1 MDDSL
6 FPRHWSR
13 ARLVRLDALGAA
25 GYALTLLLFG
35 AGRLD
40 PAVPGWAGFLILA
53 GITLPLAVRR
63 LWPLTVF
70 CAVFAMSLVS
80 LVVLGTVH
88 DRFAAAAFALYLVA
102 LTRPRP
108 RWEPTIAIGACGAV
122 AVLLLSAVGTPA
134 PAPGAVGPLLVGVA
148 FMGGAWVA
156 GRAVRERRA
165 YTAREAEQLA
175 GRAVAEERLRIARE
189 MHDVVAHS
197 MSLIAVKAGIANH
210 VAAVRPEEATDAL
223 RVIETTSRGAL
234 AEMRQ
239 LLGVLRS
246 APGSSSDFDS
256 SPDPGSCP
264 EPGSSLDLGSSPD
277 LAPSPGLAGLGGLAE
292 RASMAGVRV
301 ELDVRATGL
310 PEGVELSVHRIVQ
323 EALTNVV
330 RHAAPARC
338 RVSVEASGGEVL
350 VEVSDDGPGERLLPG
365 GPGHGLIG
373 MRERVVMYGGSLTA
387 GRRPEGGF
395 GISARIP
402 YGPAHVPNGPAHV
415 PNDSARM
422 PDGSARVPDERTRVP
437 HREARVPDEGTCPPP
452 RETHPARVPYGET
465 AVSGGEPHPPY
476 RETP

>member
-1 MDDSL
+1 MDLTMDDSL

-13 ARLVRLDALGAA
+13 ARLVRLDTLGAA
-25 GYALTLLLFG
+25 GYALALLLFG
-35 AGRLD
+35 AGRPD
-40 PAVPGWAGFLILA
+40 PAVPAWAGFLILA

-70 CAVFAMSLVS
+70 CAVFATSLVS

-108 RWEPTIAIGACGAV
+108 RREPTIAIGACGAV
-122 AVLLLSAVGTPA
+122 AVLLLSAVGAPA
-134 PAPGAVGPLLVGVA
+134 PAPGVAGPLLVGVA

-165 YTAREAEQLA
+165 YTARAAEQLA

-189 MHDVVAHS
+189 LHDVVAHS
-197 MSLIAVKAGIANH
+197 MSLIAVKAGVAHH

-223 RVIETTSRGAL
+223 RVIETASRGAL

-246 APGSSSDFDS
+246 DLDADHDADLCAPPALS
-256 SPDPGSCP
+256 
-264 EPGSSLDLGSSPD
+264 
-277 LAPSPGLAGLGGLAE
+277 PSPGLAGLGGLAE

-310 PEGVELSVHRIVQ
+310 PEGVELSVYRIVQ

-330 RHAAPARC
+330 RHASPARC
-338 RVSVEASGGEVL
+338 RVSVEASGGEVR
-350 VEVSDDGPGERLLPG
+350 VEVADDGPGERVLPG

-373 MRERVVMYGGSLTA
+373 MRERVAVYGGSFTA

-395 GISARIP
+395 GVSARIP
-402 YGPAHVPNGPAHV
+402 Y
-415 PNDSARM
+415 
-422 PDGSARVPDERTRVP
+422 EETRLP
-437 HREARVPDEGTCPPP
+437 HREARAPGEGACPPP
-452 RETHPARVPYGET
+452 PGTHPAHVPYGET
-465 AVSGGEPHPPY
+465 AGSPGPARVPY
-476 RETP
+476 EEAR

>member
-1 MDDSL
+1 MDLTADLTVDDPL

-13 ARLVRLDALGAA
+13 AGLVRLDALGAA

-35 AGRLD
+35 AGRPD
-40 PAVPGWAGFLILA
+40 PAVPGWAGLLILA

-80 LVVLGTVH
+80 LVLLGTVH

-108 RWEPTIAIGACGAV
+108 RREPTIAIGACGAV

-148 FMGGAWVA
+148 FLGGAWVT

-165 YTAREAEQLA
+165 YTARAAEQLA

-197 MSLIAVKAGIANH
+197 MTLIAVKAGIANH
-210 VAAVRPEEATDAL
+210 VAAARPEEATDAL

-234 AEMRQ
+234 AEMRRM
-239 LLGVLRS
+239 LGVLRS
-246 APGSSSDFDS
+246 
-256 SPDPGSCP
+256 
-264 EPGSSLDLGSSPD
+264 DLGPSPD
-277 LAPSPGLAGLGGLAE
+277 LAPSPGLSDLGVLAE

-310 PEGVELSVHRIVQ
+310 PEGVELSVYRIVQ

-373 MRERVVMYGGSLTA
+373 MRERVAMYGGSLTA

-402 YGPAHVPNGPAHV
+402 YDPARTPDDSAHVPDN
-415 PNDSARM
+415 SART
-422 PDGSARVPDERTRVP
+422 PYER
-437 HREARVPDEGTCPPP
+437 ARVPDEGTCPPP
-452 RETHPARVPYGET
+452 RGTRPARVPRGET
-465 AVSGGEPHPPY
+465 AASDGETHRPDGESP
-476 RETP
+476 

>member
-1 MDDSL
+1 MDLSVDLSVDDSL

-35 AGRLD
+35 AGRPD
-40 PAVPGWAGFLILA
+40 PAVPMWAEFLILA
-53 GITLPLAVRR
+53 GIALPLAVRR

-70 CAVFAMSLVS
+70 CAVLAMSLVS
-80 LVVLGTVH
+80 LVLLGTVH
-88 DRFAAAAFALYLVA
+88 DRFAAAAFAVYLVA

-165 YTAREAEQLA
+165 YTARAAEQLA

-189 MHDVVAHS
+189 LHDVVAHG

-210 VAAVRPEEATDAL
+210 VAAVRPEEAADAL
-223 RVIETTSRGAL
+223 RVIETTSRSAL

-246 APGSSSDFDS
+246 GPGA
-256 SPDPGSCP
+256 SPG
-264 EPGSSLDLGSSPD
+264 
-277 LAPSPGLAGLGGLAE
+277 LAPSPGLAGLTALAE

-310 PEGVELSVHRIVQ
+310 PEGVELSVYRIVQ

-373 MRERVVMYGGSLTA
+373 MRERVVVYGGTLTA

-402 YGPAHVPNGPAHV
+402 YDPYDPARTPD
-415 PNDSARM
+415 DSARV
-422 PDGSARVPDERTRVP
+422 PDDSNRAPDERTRVP
-437 HREARVPDEGTCPPP
+437 HREGRAPDEGTFPPSG
-452 RETHPARVPYGET
+452 EARAAGVPYGET
-465 AVSGGEPHPPY
+465 AASPEGARVP
-476 RETP
+476 REEAP

>member
-1 MDDSL
+1 MDLTADDPI
-6 FPRHWSR
+6 FPRRWSR
-13 ARLVRLDALGAA
+13 GRLVRLDALGAA

-35 AGRLD
+35 AGR
-40 PAVPGWAGFLILA
+40 PAPAMPWWAGLLVLA

-70 CAVFAMSLVS
+70 CAVLAASLVS
-80 LVVLGTVH
+80 LVLLGTVH

-102 LTRPRP
+102 LTRARP

-122 AVLLLSAVGTPA
+122 AVLLLSALGTSA

-148 FMGGAWVA
+148 FMSGAWVT

-165 YTAREAEQLA
+165 YTARAAEQLA

-189 MHDVVAHS
+189 LHDVVAHG

-210 VAAVRPEEATDAL
+210 VAAVRPEEAADAL
-223 RVIETTSRGAL
+223 RVIEATSRSAL

-246 APGSSSDFDS
+246 EA
-256 SPDPGSCP
+256 
-264 EPGSSLDLGSSPD
+264 DLGAPPD
-277 LAPSPGLAGLGGLAE
+277 LTPSPGLAGLAGLAE
-292 RASMAGVRV
+292 RASTAGVRV
-301 ELDVRATGL
+301 ELAVRATGL
-310 PEGVELSVHRIVQ
+310 PDGVELSVYRIVQ

-338 RVSVEASGGEVL
+338 HVSVEASGGEVR
-350 VEVSDDGPGERLLPG
+350 VEVADDGPGERPPPG

-373 MRERVVMYGGSLTA
+373 MRERAVMYGGTLTA
-387 GRRPEGGF
+387 GRRPGGGF

-402 YGPAHVPNGPAHV
+402 YEEPPAP
-415 PNDSARM
+415 RQ
-422 PDGSARVPDERTRVP
+422 ETRAP
-437 HREARVPDEGTCPPP
+437 GEETRAPRREAPAPRRGTHATS
-452 RETHPARVPYGET
+452 REAHAPGEEARVPYGRPASRHGDARVRVEE
-465 AVSGGEPHPPY
+465 AP
-476 RETP
+476 

>member
-1 MDDSL
+1 MDLAVDLTVDDSP

-25 GYALTLLLFG
+25 AYAFTLLLFG
-35 AGRLD
+35 MGRLD
-40 PAVPGWAGFLILA
+40 PAVPGWAEFLVLA

-70 CAVFAMSLVS
+70 CAVLAMSLVS
-80 LVVLGTVH
+80 LVLLGTVH

-134 PAPGAVGPLLVGVA
+134 PAPGVVGPLLVGVA
-148 FMGGAWVA
+148 LMGGAWVA
-156 GRAVRERRA
+156 GRAVRDRRA
-165 YTAREAEQLA
+165 YTARAAEQLA

-210 VAAVRPEEATDAL
+210 VAAVRPEEAADAL

-246 APGSSSDFDS
+246 
-256 SPDPGSCP
+256 
-264 EPGSSLDLGSSPD
+264 DLGSSPD
-277 LAPSPGLAGLGGLAE
+277 LAPSPGLAGLAALAE

-310 PEGVELSVHRIVQ
+310 PEGVELSVYRIVQ

-373 MRERVVMYGGSLTA
+373 MRERVVMYGGSFAA

-402 YGPAHVPNGPAHV
+402 Y
-415 PNDSARM
+415 D
-422 PDGSARVPDERTRVP
+422 SARVPRDSARVPHERTQVPHERTRVP
-437 HREARVPDEGTCPPP
+437 HREARVPDEGTRPPS
-452 RETHPARVPYGET
+452 RKTRPARVPYGET
-465 AVSGGEPHPPY
+465 APSHGQTAASHGETRPPHG
-476 RETP
+476 ETP

>member
-13 ARLVRLDALGAA
+13 GRLVRLDALGAA
-25 GYALTLLLFG
+25 GYAATLLLFG
-35 AGRLD
+35 AGRLN
-40 PAVPGWAGFLILA
+40 PAVPAWGELLVLA

-80 LVVLGTVH
+80 VALLGTVH
-88 DRFAAAAFALYLVA
+88 DRFAAAAFAIYMVA

-108 RWEPTIAIGACGAV
+108 RREPTIAIGVCGAV
-122 AVLLLSAVGTPA
+122 AVLLLSAMGTPA
-134 PAPGAVGPLLVGVA
+134 PAPGVVGPLLVGVA
-148 FMGGAWVA
+148 FMGGAWVT

-165 YTAREAEQLA
+165 YTARAAEQLA

-189 MHDVVAHS
+189 LHDVVAHS

-246 APGSSSDFDS
+246 D
-256 SPDPGSCP
+256 
-264 EPGSSLDLGSSPD
+264 LDPD
-277 LAPSPGLAGLGGLAE
+277 LAPSPGLAGLTGLAE

-310 PEGVELSVHRIVQ
+310 PEGLELSVYRIVQ

-338 RVSVEASGGEVL
+338 RVSVQASGGEVG
-350 VEVSDDGPGERLLPG
+350 VEVTDDGPGERVLPG

-373 MRERVVMYGGSLTA
+373 MRERVVMYGGSFTA

-402 YGPAHVPNGPAHV
+402 YEEARAPNGKHVPDEETAAPHGETRTAASHGETRVPYEKAHVP
-415 PNDSARM
+415 
-422 PDGSARVPDERTRVP
+422 DG
-437 HREARVPDEGTCPPP
+437 EARPPHEKTGVPGG
-452 RETHPARVPYGET
+452 ETRVPYGE
-465 AVSGGEPHPPY
+465 VP
-476 RETP
+476 

>member
-1 MDDSL
+1 MDLTMDDSL

-13 ARLVRLDALGAA
+13 ARLVRLDTLGAA
-25 GYALTLLLFG
+25 GYALALLLFG
-35 AGRLD
+35 AGHPD
-40 PAVPGWAGFLILA
+40 PAAPAWARFLILA

-70 CAVFAMSLVS
+70 CAVLAMSLVS

-88 DRFAAAAFALYLVA
+88 DRFAAAAFAIYLVA

-122 AVLLLSAVGTPA
+122 AVLLLSAVGTSA
-134 PAPGAVGPLLVGVA
+134 PAPGVTGPLLVGVA
-148 FMGGAWVA
+148 FMGGAWIA

-165 YTAREAEQLA
+165 YTARAAEQLA
-175 GRAVAEERLRIARE
+175 DRAVAEERLRIARE
-189 MHDVVAHS
+189 LHDVVAHS
-197 MSLIAVKAGIANH
+197 MSLIAVKAGVAHH

-223 RVIETTSRGAL
+223 RVIETTSRSAL

-239 LLGVLRS
+239 LLGVLRFGLEADHDADLC
-246 APGSSSDFDS
+246 AP
-256 SPDPGSCP
+256 PA
-264 EPGSSLDLGSSPD
+264 
-277 LAPSPGLAGLGGLAE
+277 LAPSPGLAGLAGLVE

-310 PEGVELSVHRIVQ
+310 PEGVELSVYRIVQ

-338 RVSVEASGGEVL
+338 RVSVEASGGEVR
-350 VEVSDDGPGERLLPG
+350 VEVADDGPGERVLPG

-373 MRERVVMYGGSLTA
+373 MRERVAVYGGSFTA

-395 GISARIP
+395 GVSARIP
-402 YGPAHVPNGPAHV
+402 Y
-415 PNDSARM
+415 
-422 PDGSARVPDERTRVP
+422 EETRVP
-437 HREARVPDEGTCPPP
+437 HREARAPGEGTCPPP
-452 RETHPARVPYGET
+452 RGTHPPRVPHGET
-465 AVSGGEPHPPY
+465 SASPGRTRAPQEEA
-476 RETP
+476 R

>member
-1 MDDSL
+1 MDLTVDDSL

-13 ARLVRLDALGAA
+13 DRLVRLDALAA
-25 GYALTLLLFG
+25 VGYAVALLLFG

-40 PAVPGWAGFLILA
+40 PAVPAWAESLLLA
-53 GITLPLAVRR
+53 GVVLPLAVRR

-70 CAVFAMSLVS
+70 CVVLAMSLVS
-80 LVVLGTVH
+80 VVLLGTVH
-88 DRFAAAAFALYLVA
+88 DRFAAAAFAIYMVA

-108 RWEPTIAIGACGAV
+108 RGEPTIAIGVCSAV
-122 AVLLLSAVGTPA
+122 AVLLLSATGTPA
-134 PAPGAVGPLLVGVA
+134 PVPGVIGPLLLGVA
-148 FMGGAWVA
+148 FMGGAWIV

-165 YTAREAEQLA
+165 YTARAAEQLA

-189 MHDVVAHS
+189 LHDVVAHS

-210 VAAVRPEEATDAL
+210 VAAVRPEEAADAL

-246 APGSSSDFDS
+246 APALDRD
-256 SPDPGSCP
+256 
-264 EPGSSLDLGSSPD
+264 LDLDLDRDPAPD
-277 LAPSPGLAGLGGLAE
+277 SDRDHARDPARDAPPSLAPSPGLAGLTGLAE
-292 RASMAGVRV
+292 RASTAGVRV
-301 ELDVRATGL
+301 ELDVRAAGL
-310 PEGVELSVHRIVQ
+310 PEGVELSVYRIVQ

-338 RVSVEASGGEVL
+338 RVSVEASDGEVR
-350 VEVSDDGPGERLLPG
+350 VEVSDDGPGRRVPPG

-402 YGPAHVPNGPAHV
+402 YEKT
-415 PNDSARM
+415 RM
-422 PDGSARVPDERTRVP
+422 PYEETRVPYGKTRVP
-437 HREARVPDEGTCPPP
+437 HGETAASHA
-452 RETHPARVPYGET
+452 ETHMPYEETHMPSGETRSSRGETHMPYEETRVPYEE
-465 AVSGGEPHPPY
+465 AP
-476 RETP
+476 

>member
-1 MDDSL
+1 MDLTMDDSL

-13 ARLVRLDALGAA
+13 ARLVRLDTLGAA
-25 GYALTLLLFG
+25 GYALALLLFG
-35 AGRLD
+35 AGHPD
-40 PAVPGWAGFLILA
+40 PAVPAWARFLILA

-70 CAVFAMSLVS
+70 CAVLAMSLVS

-88 DRFAAAAFALYLVA
+88 DRFAAAAFAIYIVA

-108 RWEPTIAIGACGAV
+108 RWEPTVAIGACGAV
-122 AVLLLSAVGTPA
+122 AVLLLSAVGTSA
-134 PAPGAVGPLLVGVA
+134 PAPGVAGPLLVGVA

-165 YTAREAEQLA
+165 YTARAAEQLA

-189 MHDVVAHS
+189 LHDVVAHS
-197 MSLIAVKAGIANH
+197 MSLIAVKAGVAHH

-246 APGSSSDFDS
+246 DLDA
-256 SPDPGSCP
+256 
-264 EPGSSLDLGSSPD
+264 DLGAPPA
-277 LAPSPGLAGLGGLAE
+277 LAPSPGLAGLAGLAE

-338 RVSVEASGGEVL
+338 RVSVEASGGEVR
-350 VEVSDDGPGERLLPG
+350 VEVADDGPGERVLPG

-373 MRERVVMYGGSLTA
+373 MRERVAVYGGSFTA

-395 GISARIP
+395 GVSARIP
-402 YGPAHVPNGPAHV
+402 Y
-415 PNDSARM
+415 
-422 PDGSARVPDERTRVP
+422 EETRVP
-437 HREARVPDEGTCPPP
+437 HREARAPGEGTFPPP
-452 RETHPARVPYGET
+452 RGTHPPRVPHGET
-465 AVSGGEPHPPY
+465 AGSPGTTRVPQEEA
-476 RETP
+476 R